1 MYLLYLTGIHLG
13 FTLILLQIK
22 SESEKKQVD
31 HIKAVHAAQ
40 HAASN
45 GEISS
50 PSPPLPSS
58 LNSSPNSSSGTAP
71 VDQKRFAEAAL
82 KMIAEDM
89 LPLRLEDFWLSQHLL
104 FLESCRPFICVCHDC
119 TLPRFLS
126 FFPNSFVEGAG
137 FRSFMNTISPEY
149 SKLSQRALGL
159 QLYDE
164 VERSIKPQL
173 IRDLKAS
180 LAKDG
185 QSAIHVTLDLWV
197 GHHHPNP
204 AEDPILVMRIH
215 FINESW
221 QLRRPTV
228 AFRHLARENLSAAVA
243 KELEA
248 VLLSYG
254 IFPNNVGIILTNQ
267 AKDTLAKNSLFCN
280 YKVMCPSNR
289 GDPDADEIVAFIS
302 EHMSETESLFSE
314 LQIGTKTACA
324 ACMLQL
330 VIKEA
335 LKNSRVVENLLMQ
348 VHNVVAF
355 FRSNA
360 YWSEVKER
368 NGNISTDPFLVVLT

>member
-1 MYLLYLTGIHLG
+1 MYVIIELCHG
-13 FTLILLQIK
+13 FFRV
-22 SESEKKQVD
+22 S
-31 HIKAVHAAQ
+31 
-40 HAASN
+40 
-45 GEISS
+45 
-50 PSPPLPSS
+50 
-58 LNSSPNSSSGTAP
+58 
-71 VDQKRFAEAAL
+71 
-82 KMIAEDM
+82 
-89 LPLRLEDFWLSQHLL
+89 
-104 FLESCRPFICVCHDC
+104 
-119 TLPRFLS
+119 
-126 FFPNSFVEGAG
+126 NSFVEGAG

-164 VERSIKPQL
+164 VERTIKPQL

-185 QSAIHVTLDLWV
+185 ESAIHVTLDLWV
-197 GHHHPNP
+197 GHHSSP
-204 AEDPILVMRIH
+204 AEAPILVVRIH
-215 FINESW
+215 FVNESW

-228 AFRHLARENLSAAVA
+228 AFRHLACENLSTAVA

-254 IFPNNVGIILTNQ
+254 IFPNNVGVILTNQ

-280 YKVMCPSNR
+280 YKVMCSSNR
-289 GDPDADEIVAFIS
+289 GDPDTDEIVAFVS
-302 EHMSETESLFSE
+302 DQMSEADSLFSG
-314 LQIGTKTACA
+314 LQLGTKTTCTAST
-324 ACMLQL
+324 LQL

-368 NGNISTDPFLVVLT
+368 NLNISTNPSPVVFT